1 MSNLVIFIEERV
13 TLFRLSNTMQT
24 VNHFLDHWREKIWEG
39 KLNVVTN
46 DVFLKL

>member
-13 TLFRLSNTMQT
+13 TLFRLSNTMHT